1 MLTNDF
7 VDQKAEIIE
16 LEPPVAKKKSE
27 IVLKDEE
34 AAATSPTPSPTPSSA
49 EKSIE
54 NGSANVLIT
63 VVDDKVAEDEVAK
76 EAEVAEVPEEDP
88 IDDSFF
94 DFIYD
99 DVYEVVL
106 PTTMYGIHRDPDRK
120 FIVFSLFD
128 AEKMTTIKSLYVN
141 DRLQAKMSI
150 DSVIIETGTFPE
162 LTVDVLTNMLAQMD
176 AQKLCEAYD
185 DRRNEDDSKEQ
196 CLVLTTDGSD
206 LCEGCSH
213 YV

>member
-27 IVLKDEE
+27 IVLKDKE

-49 EKSIE
+49 EKCIE
-54 NGSANVLIT
+54 NESANVLIT

-76 EAEVAEVPEEDP
+76 AEVAEVPDEDP

-206 LCEGCSH
+206 LCEGCSQ

>member
-16 LEPPVAKKKSE
+16 MEPPVAKKKSE

-49 EKSIE
+49 EKCIE
-54 NGSANVLIT
+54 NESANVLIT

-76 EAEVAEVPEEDP
+76 AEVAEVPDEDP

-206 LCEGCSH
+206 LCEGCSQ